1 MEIEDTPVYEV
12 AQEKLVGGKVSK
24 TVGEK
29 LEKEYPGRYNQHY
42 NIVQGLSC

>member
-12 AQEKLVGGKVSK
+12 AEKKLVRGKVSK

-29 LEKEYPGRYNQHY
+29 LLE
-42 NIVQGLSC
+42 L